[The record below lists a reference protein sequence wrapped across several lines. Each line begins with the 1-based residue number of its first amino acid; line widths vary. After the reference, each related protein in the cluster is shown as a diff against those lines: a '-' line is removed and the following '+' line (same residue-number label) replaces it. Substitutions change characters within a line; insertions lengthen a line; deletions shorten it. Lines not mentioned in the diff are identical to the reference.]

1 MAKIY
6 TALLRISIGFV
17 FLWGFLDKL
26 FGLGFSTD
34 PAKSWLMGASPTA
47 GYLSNATRGPFAE
60 IFQSLTGNPITDW
73 LFMLGLLG
81 VGTAF
86 VLGIALRFS
95 SYAGAMMMA
104 LLYLSA
110 FPPTTNPLIDDH
122 VIYALLLLFLAQ
134 TNSGN
139 YLGLGKNWNKSLIV
153 KTLPFLRN

>member
-6 TALLRISIGFV
+6 TALLRIGIGFI

-26 FGLGFSTD
+26 FGLGFSTT
-34 PAKSWLMGASPTA
+34 PAKSWMVGASPTA
-47 GYLSNATRGPFAE
+47 GYLSNATRGPLAE
-60 IFQSLTGNPITDW
+60 IFQSLTGNPVTDW

-81 VGTAF
+81 VGVAF

-95 SYAGAMMMA
+95 SYAGATMMI

-110 FPPTTNPLIDDH
+110 FPPATNPLIDNH
-122 VIYALLLLFLAQ
+122 IIYALLLLFLAQ
-134 TNSGN
+134 AGAGD